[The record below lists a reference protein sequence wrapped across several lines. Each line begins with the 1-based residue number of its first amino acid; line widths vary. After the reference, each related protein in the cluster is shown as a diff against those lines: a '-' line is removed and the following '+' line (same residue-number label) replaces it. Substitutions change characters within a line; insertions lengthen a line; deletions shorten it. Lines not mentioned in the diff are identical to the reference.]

1 MTPKGAVACWQVP
14 PLRRCSPPF
23 VVLRRMERTC
33 MSWRVMVWVPAL
45 EHVSHYDRVLALMN
59 SMNRLIASSRMIML
73 ARVDPDESR
82 PRMTVIL

>member
-1 MTPKGAVACWQVP
+1 
-14 PLRRCSPPF
+14 
-23 VVLRRMERTC
+23 